1 MLHLPR
7 PGLLRLNLTA
17 SAPLTKTSMSASLP
31 PLIPTADLCDDYPD
45 CVPFR
50 PSGLPL
56 LDYGGVKHFQGH
68 AVTVRC
74 FQDNSLAAKVLD
86 EPGMSRVLVVD
97 GQGSLAC
104 ALFGDMMASKAVKNG
119 WAGVVVNGAGHLS
132 QEEPQSRPRRP
143 RRAFGLFR
151 RAHPA
156 QLVHRVRPRRLR
168 RAAPATA
175 ADVENLTPRL

>member
-1 MLHLPR
+1 
-7 PGLLRLNLTA
+7 
-17 SAPLTKTSMSASLP
+17 MSASLP

-119 WAGVVVNGAGHLS
+119 WAGVVVNGAIRDVS
-132 QEEPQSRPRRP
+132 QLAGMPLGVKALGTCPKKSLKAGRGDRDVPLDCFDVRILPNSFIVCDHDGCVVLPRPPQPTSKI
-143 RRAFGLFR
+143 
-151 RAHPA
+151 
-156 QLVHRVRPRRLR
+156 
-168 RAAPATA
+168 
-175 ADVENLTPRL
+175 